1 MAHRLDRSVV
11 FVLQHLHLL
20 NDDEEDVKMLGVY
33 STQENAL
40 AAVER
45 FRRLPGF
52 RDLPQMADAGA
63 PGVSEGFYLD
73 KYELDQDSWSEGYE
87 TV

>member
-1 MAHRLDRSVV
+1 MNRV

-33 STQENAL
+33 STRESAF
-40 AAVER
+40 AAIER
-45 FRRLPGF
+45 FRKLPGF
-52 RDLPQMADAGA
+52 RAQPQMADMDA
-63 PGVSEGFYLD
+63 PGISEGFYLD
-73 KYELDQDSWSEGYE
+73 EHELDQDSCSEGFE

>member
-1 MAHRLDRSVV
+1 MNRV

-20 NDDEEDVKMLGVY
+20 DGDEEDVKMLGVY
-33 STQENAL
+33 STQGNAL
-40 AAVER
+40 AAVDR

-52 RDLPQMADAGA
+52 RDLPQMADRDAQSA
-63 PGVSEGFYLD
+63 AEGFYLD
-73 KYELDQDSWSEGYE
+73 EYELDQDSWSEGYK

>member
-1 MAHRLDRSVV
+1 MKNV

-20 NDDEEDVKMLGVY
+20 NGDEEDVKMLGVY
-33 STQENAL
+33 SSRELAL

-45 FRRLPGF
+45 FRRQPGF
-52 RDLPQMADAGA
+52 RDLPQMAEYTDA
-63 PGVSEGFYLD
+63 PGSPEGFHLSE
-73 KYELDQDSWSEGYE
+73 YELDQDSWREGYE